1 MSSNRTKC
9 RVLARW
15 SRQGNATGL
24 GQSDWKDAQR
34 KKIGGVGRQP
44 TEYEPAVC
52 PGGQEHQW
60 QPGLYQKSCQ
70 QDQRGDHPPV
80 LSPGEAIPQ
89 VLRSVLGPSLQ
100 GRQQGPGVFPEKGSG
115 AVRGLEHKSYGEQ
128 LKKLELFSL
137 GEAQRRP
144 YCSLQLR
151 ERRLWRG
158 GAQCLLPGDTDS
170 GQVLEQA
177 AQGDGGV
184 TLPGAV

>member
-1 MSSNRTKC
+1 MLQAWV
-9 RVLARW
+9 RVTGKMHREKRSGVLVDSRLSM
-15 SRQGNATGL
+15 SRQC
-24 GQSDWKDAQR
+24 AQVAKNSNGSLACIR
-34 KKIGGVGRQP
+34 SLASKIREVII
-44 TEYEPAVC
+44 
-52 PGGQEHQW
+52 H
-60 QPGLYQKSCQ
+60 
-70 QDQRGDHPPV
+70 

-128 LKKLELFSL
+128 LKKLGLFSL

-144 YCSLQLR
+144 YCSLQLS

-184 TLPGAV
+184 TLPGAI